1 MKTEDIFR
9 ILNKG
14 KRKETFIP
22 TQKKGKSTLMVKL
35 FNYTG
40 KSIKLKI
47 KEVADWLKNDL
58 TIIFKPVQKFTKKHL
73 EGVDVKSLNAKY
85 VLEQAEREKDKEGLS
100 TIDKGYKSEQ
110 GRQISDKADDE
121 FINWFDHNGN
131 KEVPIKNTKCTY
143 TDKYGNKVS
152 LDESYEN
159 LRRD

>member
-1 MKTEDIFR
+1 MKSEDIFR

-22 TQKKGKSTLMVKL
+22 TQKKGNSTLMVKL

-58 TIIFKPVQKFTKKHL
+58 TIIFKPVQRFTKKHL

-85 VLEQAEREKDKEGLS
+85 VLEQAEREKEGLS
-100 TIDKGYKSEQ
+100 TIDKGSKGLSNLSKPKE
-110 GRQISDKADDE
+110 DE
-121 FINWFDHNGN
+121 FINWFDLNGN
-131 KEVPIKNTKCTY
+131 REEPMKNTKCTY

>member
-1 MKTEDIFR
+1 MKSEDIFR

-85 VLEQAEREKDKEGLS
+85 VLEQAEREKDKVSSKS
-100 TIDKGYKSEQ
+100 THNEHIDKVDRLKE
-110 GRQISDKADDE
+110 DE
-121 FINWFDHNGN
+121 FINWFELGN
-131 KEVPIKNTKCTY
+131 TEVPSKNTKCTY

>member
-1 MKTEDIFR
+1 MKSEDIFR

-22 TQKKGKSTLMVKL
+22 SQKKGKSTLMVKL

-85 VLEQAEREKDKEGLS
+85 VLEQAEREKDKS
-100 TIDKGYKSEQ
+100 VMSKIDK
-110 GRQISDKADDE
+110 SDKSVQPTLAKQNDE
-121 FINWFDHNGN
+121 FINWFDLNGN
-131 KEVPIKNTKCTY
+131 REEPMKNTKCTY

>member
-85 VLEQAEREKDKEGLS
+85 VLEQAEREKDKS
-100 TIDKGYKSEQ
+100 VMSKIDK
-110 GRQISDKADDE
+110 SDKSVQPTLAKQNDE
-121 FINWFDHNGN
+121 FINWFDVNGQ
-131 KEVPIKNTKCTY
+131 EERPLKNTKCTY

>member
-1 MKTEDIFR
+1 MKSEDIFR

-22 TQKKGKSTLMVKL
+22 TKKKGKSTLMVKL

-100 TIDKGYKSEQ
+100 TIDKGYKS
-110 GRQISDKADDE
+110 GLSTIDKSDNE
-121 FINWFDHNGN
+121 FINWFDVAGN
-131 KEVPIKNTKCTY
+131 KEVPAKNTKCTY

>member
-1 MKTEDIFR
+1 MKSEDIFR

-58 TIIFKPVQKFTKKHL
+58 TIIFKPVQRFTKKHL

-85 VLEQAEREKDKEGLS
+85 VLEQAEREKEGLS
-100 TIDKGYKSEQ
+100 TIDKGYKSIMFEKNK
-110 GRQISDKADDE
+110 IEKDDE
-121 FINWFDHNGN
+121 FVNWFDLKGN
-131 KEVPIKNTKCTY
+131 REEPMKNTKCTY